1 MDVTLDVVKELRD
14 RTGVS
19 IMQCKNALIEADG
32 DIEKAIVILRKRAG
46 VSADKKSDP
55 ELGAGAVAAYV
66 HDDSVGALVHLS
78 SETDFVAKNPEFVA
92 LARNIAMQVAA
103 TSPKFISRDEVTP
116 DDEVAA
122 RAIFEKEVEGKP
134 EDLKAQILQ
143 GKLDAYFRDFV
154 LLDQQYIKDDSRTVA
169 DLIADAVQKFG
180 ERIIV
185 SHISRFSTR

>member
-1 MDVTLDVVKELRD
+1 MVKELRD

-46 VSADKKSDP
+46 VSADKKSDR